1 MGFFFIGSRVQVHI
15 KSTSGLFFCLICN
28 SLTVELFPLDCVCSP
43 FILISTSCM
52 HIWVNLHVCLQYT
65 HAVCVCEGKRD
76 MCDLIF
82 TPHTPLPSPPCGA
95 GSCCATFMQMNCM
108 SHPRNSCM
116 WQHEDESKQLEE
128 TVCPSRMILIVRA
141 VKTSYFNI
149 FSTSVMLFD
158 FHLGSIGGEGGW
170 RKRQWWHAVLGM
182 GRIIK
187 VCQSLFIL

>member
-1 MGFFFIGSRVQVHI
+1 MRSVCAKGSVTFV
-15 KSTSGLFFCLICN
+15 
-28 SLTVELFPLDCVCSP
+28 
-43 FILISTSCM
+43 
-52 HIWVNLHVCLQYT
+52 
-65 HAVCVCEGKRD
+65 D
-76 MCDLIF
+76 MCGLIF

-158 FHLGSIGGEGGW
+158 FHLGSIGGGRLTEETVVTCSPGNGTHHKSLSVIVYTIKRSPMETSSCGFDTNFKPSPAIPLTLFSSWSKNMKYW
-170 RKRQWWHAVLGM
+170 RTP
-182 GRIIK
+182 
-187 VCQSLFIL
+187 